1 MAGFE
6 SIAAA
11 TSSIERYLD
20 LCFLEV
26 SPITGEPIT
35 PASPP
40 SDRVVA
46 VRVRSED
53 LETNNISSAIRRPAL
68 SIFLHRV
75 DYNKAMRAA
84 WSGVGHHDGLGHLPV
99 DLHLLMT
106 PWGANAEEEQRIL
119 GRTLQCLESQP
130 ILSGALLDR
139 LGSWQPNEAV
149 QLCLADL
156 TTEDVMRTFDTLPV
170 DYHISLHYIARVV
183 RIDSLAARPEPTV
196 EEVHAT
202 PSPGLGEGS

>member
-6 SIAAA
+6 SIAAV
-11 TSSIERYLD
+11 TSSIERYLN
-20 LCFLEV
+20 LRFLEL
-26 SPITGEPIT
+26 SPISGEQIT
-35 PASPP
+35 PASPA
-40 SDRVVA
+40 SDRVGA
-46 VRVRSED
+46 VRIRSED
-53 LETNNISSAIRRPAL
+53 LEGTNINNAIRRPAL

-84 WSGVGHHDGLGHLPV
+84 WSAVGHHDGRGHLPL
-99 DLHLLMT
+99 DLHLLLT

-119 GRTLQCLESQP
+119 GRTLQCLETQP

-139 LGSWQPNEAV
+139 LGGWQPGDAV

-170 DYHISLHYIARVV
+170 DYRTSLHYIARVV
-183 RIDSLAARPEPTV
+183 QIESLAAEPEATIS
-196 EEVHAT
+196 EVLAT
-202 PSPGLGEGS
+202 PSPGLGGGG